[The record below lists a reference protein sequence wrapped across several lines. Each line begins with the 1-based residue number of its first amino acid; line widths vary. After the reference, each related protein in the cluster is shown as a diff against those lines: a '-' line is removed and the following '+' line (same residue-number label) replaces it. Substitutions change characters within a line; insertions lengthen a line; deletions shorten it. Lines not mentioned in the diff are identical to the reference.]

1 MASITTMFGDARIS
15 RVPAKFTGTRA
26 ELFWRLVRGY
36 LLMFPTLGLYRFWV
50 TTVKRQFYWHNTSID
65 GDALEYTGTPLQLL
79 IGFLIALAVFLPLY
93 IVFFYLSTQVGA
105 VVMVGYGIVATLFWF
120 LFGYASYR
128 GRDFRLSRTLW
139 RGIRFDQKGN
149 AWVYATRQFLW
160 SLLVVV
166 TAGLA
171 YPFMSADLWRYRY
184 SNTWYGDRQFSF
196 TGSWR
201 TIAGPFYRA
210 YAVAAVSAVAVAIRF
225 VASGPETAI
234 LLLLA
239 IPVGFACFFYY
250 RARESSRM
258 FSEVHLGA
266 ARLRVEIK
274 ARALA
279 LQFAAYSGMLVVAF
293 VIIGLVGFLVT
304 LVIQGQF
311 DFTSLA
317 GIARAGWIGVALA
330 LGGYLVSLATLGLMA
345 EVYLDCGY
353 WMLVARGATITGLES
368 LSTVRAGDED
378 KALAGEGLAD
388 ALNVGSF

>member
-1 MASITTMFGDARIS
+1 MFGDARIS

>member
-1 MASITTMFGDARIS
+1 MFGDARIS

-50 TTVKRQFYWHNTSID
+50 TTMKRQFYWHNTSID

-93 IVFFYLSTQVGA
+93 IVFFYLSTQVGT
-105 VVMVGYGIVATLFWF
+105 VVMVGYGIVVALFWF

-304 LVIQGQF
+304 LVVQGQF